1 METTPVINTP
11 EGGGPSGDTSAKP
24 GGRQV
29 LTFMLGSEE
38 YGVDILRVQ
47 EIRGWDQAT
56 PIPSTPDF
64 IRGVINLRGTIVPI
78 VDLRLRLGMSAQA
91 YGPKTVVIVLKVVGA
106 TRNRTMGVVV
116 DAVSDVHV
124 VTESQ
129 VRCPPGLSSIDA
141 EFVDGLATVDEKMLI
156 VVDVDEL
163 LNSDELAEQVA
174 DTSQISL

>member
-1 METTPVINTP
+1 METSPSLSAP
-11 EGGGPSGDTSAKP
+11 EGAPPP
-24 GGRQV
+24 GSVSKEQGHQV

-56 PIPSTPDF
+56 PIPNTPDF

-78 VDLRLRLGMSAQA
+78 VDLRLRLGMDARE
-91 YGPKTVVIVLKVVGA
+91 YGPTTVVIVLKVLGS

-124 VTESQ
+124 VSNQQ
-129 VRCPPGLSSIDA
+129 VRCPPGLSSIDN
-141 EFVDGLATVDEKMLI
+141 EFVQGLATVDDKMLI

-163 LNSDELAEQVA
+163 LNSGELAEQA
-174 DTSQISL
+174 AAPN